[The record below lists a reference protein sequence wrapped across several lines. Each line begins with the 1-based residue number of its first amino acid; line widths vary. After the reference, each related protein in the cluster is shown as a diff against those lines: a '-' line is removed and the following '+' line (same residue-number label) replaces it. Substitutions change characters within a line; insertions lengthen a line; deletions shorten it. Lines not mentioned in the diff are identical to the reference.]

1 MSYEPLY
8 HTRAWR
14 PVKPE
19 LFLYIVTFR
28 LFLQNKI
35 GKIYQYI
42 LKFTRQPGG
51 QSDIVWSYTGLQI

>member
-28 LFLQNKI
+28 LFLQNKV

-42 LKFTRQPGG
+42 GAFQLFYSCL
-51 QSDIVWSYTGLQI
+51 SDMKWL

>member
-28 LFLQNKI
+28 LFLQNKV

-42 LKFTRQPGG
+42 GAFQLF
-51 QSDIVWSYTGLQI
+51 Y